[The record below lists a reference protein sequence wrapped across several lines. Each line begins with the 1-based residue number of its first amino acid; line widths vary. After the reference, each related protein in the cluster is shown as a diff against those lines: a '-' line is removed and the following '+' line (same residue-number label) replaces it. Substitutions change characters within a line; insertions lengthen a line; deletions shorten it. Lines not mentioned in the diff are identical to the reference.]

1 MNVHGNADSHIDA
14 LCHVI
19 YNGRCTTDVDPGT
32 VDGR

>member
-19 YNGRCTTDVDPGT
+19 YDSTLYGGIHATR
-32 VDGR
+32 